1 MKFKA
6 EKKANR
12 EAASFGLT
20 LGLGISPKILKITLL
35 NIKKIFATW
44 LCKKNFIKIFLDI
57 LIDQS

>member
-20 LGLGISPKILKITLL
+20 LGLGISQI
-35 NIKKIFATW
+35 IKKITQLNSKNF
-44 LCKKNFIKIFLDI
+44 LLRGYVKKKFIKIFLDI